1 MNDTLYDSKNYPDF
15 ASQNTGSGLLKV
27 QVFTANQAF
36 PLKDVDITIY
46 KDIDGKR
53 VVFYEGVTD
62 SSGIID
68 NISLPTKEMKSDVES
83 ADDIVFTTYNITAKN
98 INTNETK
105 DYVIYIF
112 NDVKIIQPIQ
122 FPITSSSFEGA
133 GE

>member
-1 MNDTLYDSKNYPDF
+1 M
-15 ASQNTGSGLLKV
+15 
-27 QVFTANQAF
+27 
-36 PLKDVDITIY
+36 KDVDITIY

-83 ADDIVFTTYNITAKN
+83 ADDIVSTTYNITAKN

-112 NDVKIIQPIQ
+112 DDVKIIQPIQ